1 MTTITKT
8 ALVPYPVAD
17 MYALVSDVESYP
29 EFLPWCRSTRV
40 LSREHDEVRAML
52 ELAVGAVHK
61 SFTTVNRLQKNKM
74 IEVRLLE
81 GPFRHLE
88 GYWCFDALGDKGCK
102 IRLDMDF
109 EFSGRL
115 ISAALGPIF
124 SQIMNT
130 LVDSF
135 CKRAQQVYGKR

>member
-8 ALVPYPVAD
+8 ALVPYSAAD
-17 MYALVSDVESYP
+17 MYALVSDIEAYP

-40 LSREHDEVRAML
+40 LSRDHDELRAMI

-81 GPFRHLE
+81 GTFRHLE
-88 GYWCFDALGDKGCK
+88 GYWRFDALGDKGCK
-102 IRLDMDF
+102 IVLDMDF
-109 EFSGRL
+109 EFSGRV

-124 SQIMNT
+124 SHIMNT
-130 LVDSF
+130 LVDAF
-135 CKRAQQVYGKR
+135 CRRAQQTYGKR